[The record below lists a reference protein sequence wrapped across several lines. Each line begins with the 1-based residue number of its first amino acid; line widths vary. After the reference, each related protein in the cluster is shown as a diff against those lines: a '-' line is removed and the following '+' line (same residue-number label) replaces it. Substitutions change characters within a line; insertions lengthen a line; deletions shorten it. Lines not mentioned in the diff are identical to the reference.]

1 MRWVTPLRYRWSAPS
16 KIFFF
21 ILAIATLIAPVPYVF
36 FKPGVPDDISGSLI
50 SIKKATTYPIHGR
63 LFITSILVTNPD
75 APVFGAETLFNWAL
89 GPNVVLPRTVVYPQR
104 VNDQKESSQSQEEMS
119 NSQVSATS
127 AALKYLNYPVVDH
140 FVIKDF
146 RSYSA
151 AKGIL
156 QLGDQV
162 IEINGK
168 KIENINQIR
177 ESYANKKVGE
187 SLAITVRRKDSSGV
201 LSVKTV
207 NVPLVANQ
215 DSPKQS
221 DTPEPF
227 IGVLVGI
234 DAEFPIEVKFNLE
247 NVGGPS
253 AGLMF
258 AIAIVDKLT
267 SEDLVR
273 GRSIAGTGTI
283 SSDGKVGAIGGI
295 EEKMIG
301 AARKGATIFLAP
313 RSNCPD
319 IRHYAKGLQVIP
331 VTSLSEAI
339 SVLRAPDTSKFPRC

>member
-1 MRWVTPLRYRWSAPS
+1 MRWVTPLRFRWSVPA

-21 ILAIATLIAPVPYVF
+21 FLAVATLIAPVPYVF

-50 SIKKATTYPIHGR
+50 SINKATTYPINGK
-63 LFITSILVTNPD
+63 LYITSILVTNPD
-75 APVFGAETLFNWAL
+75 APVFGIETLFNWAI
-89 GPNVVLPRTVVYPQR
+89 GPNVVLPRNVVYPDR
-104 VNDQKESSQSQEEMS
+104 VNDRNEASQSQEEMA

-127 AALKYLNYPVVDH
+127 AALRYLGYPVIDH
-140 FVIKDF
+140 YVVKGF

-156 QLGDQV
+156 QTGDQV
-162 IEINGK
+162 IAIDGK
-168 KIENINQIR
+168 SIGNINQIR
-177 ESYANKKVGE
+177 TSYADKKVDDY
-187 SLAITVRRKDSSGV
+187 LAITVRRKDSAGTTIE
-201 LSVKTV
+201 KTFSIK
-207 NVPLVANQ
+207 LVANQ

-221 DTPEPF
+221 TTPEPF
-227 IGVLVGI
+227 IGILVGI
-234 DAEFPIEVKFNLE
+234 DSELPIDVKFNLE

-258 AIAIVDKLT
+258 AVGIIDKLT

-283 SSDGKVGAIGGI
+283 SADGKVGAIGGI

-301 AARKGATIFLAP
+301 ASRKGATIFLAP

-319 IRHYAKGLQVIP
+319 VHHYAKGLQVIP
-331 VTSLSEAI
+331 VSTLAEAI
-339 SVLRAPDTSKFPRC
+339 SVLRAKDISKYPRC